1 MDFAG
6 RLVHSPADIET
17 GTRMSGDLTDS
28 TSTTPDS
35 TPRRRLAGLGA
46 LPVLAVPAIVAPA
59 IVWARVAWHA
69 RHPGA
74 DATLY
79 PTISRAISDPAIG
92 EPFAFWVTLAAL
104 LLWPA
109 THAILWMLVVERPD
123 RAALGPTRDRLT
135 RGLFVAMSLC
145 MTATCVGMVWLARF
159 RLGATAEEH
168 RMHMIGSYV
177 FFAGQA
183 TTIFLCAIHH
193 ALVGPARRAI
203 GDGGFFTARARA
215 RGGFAVVAAAAFYG
229 VVFHV
234 KDGDFGPATGLVIA
248 AYVELETVLIIV
260 FLAYLACYF
269 VDLRRFLARRLG
281 GA

>member
-1 MDFAG
+1 
-6 RLVHSPADIET
+6 
-17 GTRMSGDLTDS
+17 MSGDLTDP
-28 TSTTPDS
+28 TSPAND
-35 TPRRRLAGLGA
+35 PKDRRARARLAGLAA

-59 IVWARVAWHA
+59 IVWARIAWHA
-69 RHPGA
+69 RHPSA

-109 THAILWMLVVERPD
+109 THGILWMLAAELPD
-123 RAALGPTRDRLT
+123 RAVLGPARHRLA
-135 RGLFVAMSLC
+135 RGLFVAMSVC

-183 TTIFLCAIHH
+183 TTIFLCAVHH

-215 RGGFAVVAAAAFYG
+215 SGGFAVVAAAAFYG
-229 VVFHV
+229 VVFHA
-234 KDGDFGPATGLVIA
+234 KDGDFGAATGFVIA
-248 AYVELETVLIIV
+248 AYVELETALIIV